1 MTRVRKR
8 IIAIGLVAVLVLAFA
23 APAYAYFTD
32 VQRASGA
39 QEVDLNYSAEIT
51 EKHEDPEGDLSDK
64 LIAIENTGS
73 SDIMARVFVSDAMA
87 GWTVKAEKISNNW
100 SVENTKGGKL
110 YVYKRVIHPGE
121 TSDTL
126 KVVVTKDDAS
136 AADRYPDFDVI
147 AVGQTS
153 PVAYDDNNQPYGYA
167 WQSENK

>member
-8 IIAIGLVAVLVLAFA
+8 IITIGLIAVLVLAFA

-39 QEVDLNYSAEIT
+39 QQVDLSYSAEIT
-51 EKHEDPEGDLSDK
+51 EKHENPSEDLCDK
-64 LIAIENTGS
+64 VIAIKNTGS

-87 GWTVKAEKISNNW
+87 GWTVTATMKDATVWKSEKVDNG
-100 SVENTKGGKL
+100 TL
-110 YVYKRVIHPGE
+110 YTYTPVIHPNGK
-121 TSDTL
+121 SDEL
-126 KVVVTKDDAS
+126 KIEVKGTPS
-136 AADRYPDFDVI
+136 ENWPDFDVI